1 MAKTRVE
8 GDIFPTYKVF
18 MSGRS
23 NSVQDKLKKKTTTI
37 KRLKIG
43 PS

>member
-23 NSVQDKLKKKTTTI
+23 NSVQDKLKKNKQL
-37 KRLKIG
+37 LKDLR
-43 PS
+43 